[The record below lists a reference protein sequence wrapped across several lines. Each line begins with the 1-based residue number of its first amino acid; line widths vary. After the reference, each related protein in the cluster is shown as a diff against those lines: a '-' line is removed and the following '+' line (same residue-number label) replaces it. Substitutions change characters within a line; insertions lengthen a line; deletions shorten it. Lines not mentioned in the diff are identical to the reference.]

1 MKRIQWSL
9 SCVVPCFNM
18 SGIMNSSPVRLKK
31 ASNGTIEV
39 GSSGGDFA
47 LRSGGTHYQ
56 KTSYQTHQNID
67 FLAKETVVFRQL
79 KIFSCRIPGLG
90 GWVWI
95 SLTWF
100 LLVRLW
106 GRPKKPKKPKLP
118 TKTHKNRRTK
128 SCFVRSSETRSV
140 TRSWKLWRSG
150 YQHRIISFFFLFFSC
165 FMFCIFFSLDSGS
178 SKKTFQ
184 RVEMTPLNF
193 ALWHFMMCLDPPV
206 PGMLPQ
212 LDERRQEMPSSSQI
226 IGRDRDLIFTILFC
240 GHFLKESLFYT
251 NPQRPQQCIWK
262 HLWFLTRTASTSRS
276 QDIPLEQ
283 PWQLPLGFVDS
294 WVVWTGIVID
304 KSM

>member
-1 MKRIQWSL
+1 MLLGETFGVLDVRLAPKRILGMYSFLFHW
-9 SCVVPCFNM
+9 
-18 SGIMNSSPVRLKK
+18 R
-31 ASNGTIEV
+31 
-39 GSSGGDFA
+39 GSSEVCHVSCPAVICQVSWIRHLCGWRRRATAPLKLDPQGETLHKVD
-47 LRSGGTHYQ
+47 GGTHYQ
-56 KTSYQTHQNID
+56 KTSYQNIV
-67 FLAKETVVFRQL
+67 FFAKESQL

-106 GRPKKPKKPKLP
+106 GMPKKPKKPKKPKLP

-150 YQHRIISFFFLFFSC
+150 Y

-184 RVEMTPLNF
+184 RVEMTPLDF
-193 ALWHFMMCLDPPV
+193 AIWHFMMCLDPPV

-212 LDERRQEMPSSSQI
+212 LDER
-226 IGRDRDLIFTILFC
+226 
-240 GHFLKESLFYT
+240 
-251 NPQRPQQCIWK
+251 W
-262 HLWFLTRTASTSRS
+262 
-276 QDIPLEQ
+276 
-283 PWQLPLGFVDS
+283 
-294 WVVWTGIVID
+294 
-304 KSM
+304 

>member
-1 MKRIQWSL
+1 MKRIQWSV
-9 SCVVPCFNM
+9 SCVVPCLNM

-47 LRSGGTHYQ
+47 LQSGGTHYQ
-56 KTSYQTHQNID
+56 KRSYQNID
-67 FLAKETVVFRQL
+67 FFAKETVVFRQL

-90 GWVWI
+90 GWDWI

-118 TKTHKNRRTK
+118 AKTHKNRRTK
-128 SCFVRSSETRSV
+128 SCFGRSSETRSV

-150 YQHRIISFFFLFFSC
+150 YQHRIISFFCDF
-165 FMFCIFFSLDSGS
+165 FMFYVLHFFSLDSGS

-193 ALWHFMMCLDPPV
+193 AIWHFMMCLDPPV

-212 LDERRQEMPSSSQI
+212 LDERWQEMPFKQSNHWE
-226 IGRDRDLIFTILFC
+226 R
-240 GHFLKESLFYT
+240 
-251 NPQRPQQCIWK
+251 
-262 HLWFLTRTASTSRS
+262 
-276 QDIPLEQ
+276 
-283 PWQLPLGFVDS
+283 
-294 WVVWTGIVID
+294 
-304 KSM
+304 